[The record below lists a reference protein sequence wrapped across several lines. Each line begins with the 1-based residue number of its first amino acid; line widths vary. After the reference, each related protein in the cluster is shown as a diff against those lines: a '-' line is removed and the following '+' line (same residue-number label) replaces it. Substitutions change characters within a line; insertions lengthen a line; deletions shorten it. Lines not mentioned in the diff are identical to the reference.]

1 MNTGKAQNEI
11 ALIAGLV
18 LVALGLIFLFGQV
31 FSVPLG
37 HYLWPFFIIFPGL
50 AFFAGMALGG
60 KAAAPLAI
68 PGSII
73 TMTGVVLFFQNAF
86 DLWASWA
93 YAWALIFPTAVG
105 LGLYILGQRI
115 GDPNLRKVGARMA
128 QVGVILFLVFGA
140 FFEFIFF
147 LSGAR
152 QGAAARLVWPVLLIL
167 LGLYLLFSRGAAF
180 KARRETPPA
189 VVDVAPS
196 AELPGAGCDGSFAA
210 VSLTLPDW
218 KV

>member
-1 MNTGKAQNEI
+1 MNARKAQNEI
-11 ALIAGLV
+11 ALIVGLA
-18 LVALGLIFLFGQV
+18 LIALGLIFLFGQV
-31 FSVPLG
+31 FSISLG
-37 HYLWPFFIIFPGL
+37 QYLWPFFIILPGL

-73 TMTGVVLFFQNAF
+73 TMTGLVLFFQNAF

-93 YAWALIFPTAVG
+93 YAWALIFPTSVG
-105 LGLYILGQRI
+105 LGLSILGQRI
-115 GDPNLRKVGARMA
+115 SDPNLRQVGVRMA

-140 FFEFIFF
+140 FFEFIFY

-180 KARRETPPA
+180 KARKEGPPS

-196 AELPGAGCDGSFAA
+196 PDSPSPEKEPGPTDNLPPSA
-210 VSLTLPDW
+210 
-218 KV
+218 